1 MRIFAVAVVT
11 IIAATTSVIVAFSA
25 EKTTGSDISAVN
37 DAEPALHVPIVDY
50 RREWIQLGT
59 FSVLADV
66 PSDGAK
72 ELHVVYTERKNL
84 EDYLK
89 SGQFPDGTV
98 LVKDV
103 FAAKTES
110 LTTGTASFAG
120 DLAGRFVMVKDAANQ
135 RAGPSPLWGDGWG
148 WAFYEGSETKR
159 TVTTDYRA
167 DCLGCHEP
175 ARSQDLI
182 FVQGYPILRNER
194 PRFD

>member
-1 MRIFAVAVVT
+1 MRIVAIAVVT
-11 IIAATTSVIVAFSA
+11 IIAAATSVIVAFSA
-25 EKTTGSDISAVN
+25 EKTTGDDIGAVN
-37 DAEPALHVPIVDY
+37 DAEAALHVPTVSY
-50 RREWIQLGT
+50 RREWVQLGT
-59 FSVLADV
+59 FSVLADT
-66 PSDGAK
+66 PADGAK

-89 SGQFPDGTV
+89 SGEFPDGTV

-120 DLAGRFVMVKDAANQ
+120 DLAGRFVMVKDAANE
-135 RAGPSPLWGDGWG
+135 RAATSPLWGDGWG

-175 ARSQDLI
+175 ARSQDLL
-182 FVQGYPILRNER
+182 FEQGYPILRNDS
-194 PRFD
+194 PKSD